1 MNYREILG
9 SCFLGQFAALV
20 NVFQMQGDVVCGAI
34 KQLRRGLLR
43 QLDGFVPHNSVDRN
57 ITIGGIVNQK
67 FKAVGHGRS
76 PLKWCGRVW
85 SSFRPQFSCYSSFC
99 EIKVT
104 RTALKSE
111 RTLIVFFDE
120 VFFIFG
126 TLFTVSCT
134 GQRPCLR
141 W

>member
-43 QLDGFVPHNSVDRN
+43 QLDGFVPHNGVDRN
-57 ITIGGIVNQK
+57 ITLGGIVNQK

-76 PLKWCGRVW
+76 HFKVVRACLEQLPTSVC
-85 SSFRPQFSCYSSFC
+85 SCYSSFSN
-99 EIKVT
+99 T
-104 RTALKSE
+104 
-111 RTLIVFFDE
+111 IVA
-120 VFFIFG
+120 
-126 TLFTVSCT
+126 
-134 GQRPCLR
+134 
-141 W
+141 

>member
-43 QLDGFVPHNSVDRN
+43 QLDGFVPHNGVDRN
-57 ITIGGIVNQK
+57 ITLGGIVNQK

-76 PLKWCGRVW
+76 HLKWCGRVW
-85 SSFRPQFSCYSSFC
+85 SSFRPQFAA
-99 EIKVT
+99 VT
-104 RTALKSE
+104 P
-111 RTLIVFFDE
+111 VFQ
-120 VFFIFG
+120 I
-126 TLFTVSCT
+126 
-134 GQRPCLR
+134 P
-141 W
+141 